1 DIMEQLFNY
10 RFSRGEGLK
19 GHSLGNLL
27 LLALTSISGSFQK
40 AVTTANQILHI
51 GGRVLPITMEPLE
64 LQAELVDGTV
74 VCGECNIGASEAQI
88 AHLTIDPPYAEVSP
102 EVLQAIDEAD
112 AVILGPGSLYTSVM
126 PNLCVH
132 QVVDAINASD
142 CKTIY
147 VCNVTTQP
155 GETTDYTASDHL
167 QAIYD
172 HSCSE
177 MVDYML
183 VDDGKTETS
192 IELADI
198 LLQASSRVK
207 VDYEKLDTMNTKV
220 IETSLVNEKNPYR
233 HDSDKLAQAVL
244 RTLYADKD
252 FRLKNGM
259 LKQFQLYKQFREIWE
274 DDTK

>member
-1 DIMEQLFNY
+1 M
-10 RFSRGEGLK
+10 
-19 GHSLGNLL
+19 
-27 LLALTSISGSFQK
+27 
-40 AVTTANQILHI
+40 
-51 GGRVLPITMEPLE
+51 
-64 LQAELVDGTV
+64 
-74 VCGECNIGASEAQI
+74 
-88 AHLTIDPPYAEVSP
+88 
-102 EVLQAIDEAD
+102 
-112 AVILGPGSLYTSVM
+112 PG
-126 PNLCVH
+126 
-132 QVVDAINASD
+132 
-142 CKTIY
+142 
-147 VCNVTTQP
+147 
-155 GETTDYTASDHL
+155 
-167 QAIYD
+167 
-172 HSCSE
+172 
-177 MVDYML
+177 
-183 VDDGKTETS
+183 DDGKTETS